1 MLKISV
7 FIIKNKTTMKS
18 ISNLLFCSS
27 YLKINRNKIESYGD
41 YLFTV
46 INLKMRLHE

>member
-7 FIIKNKTTMKS
+7 FIFKNKTTMKS

-27 YLKINRNKIESYGD
+27 YLKINRNKIESYR
-41 YLFTV
+41 LF
-46 INLKMRLHE
+46 INGNQSKNAIT